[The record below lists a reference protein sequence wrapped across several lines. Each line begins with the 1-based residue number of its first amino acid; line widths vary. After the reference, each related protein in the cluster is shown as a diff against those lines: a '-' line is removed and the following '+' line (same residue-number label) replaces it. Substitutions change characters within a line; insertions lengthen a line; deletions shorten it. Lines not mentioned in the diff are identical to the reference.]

1 MIAVLSA
8 LAGAAVAP
16 PPVGAG
22 RRVPTPRPHAA
33 STVSWQ
39 EMGPR
44 AVPDLF
50 ISFLPSGIDTTPP
63 TMGLLSA
70 GEVTTAA
77 VDPANPSI
85 LYAGAGGGM
94 WWGGGPSGGGLFRST
109 DGGATWTPIDQ
120 GLTSTSVASVWVDPT
135 QPATLLC
142 ATTDGLFR
150 STTSG
155 SSWTRVLPGAE
166 RAIAALGPTL
176 YAGGDA
182 GLSVSRDGGAT
193 WAPVAGTSQV
203 TALAAGAGEVMVG
216 QFDGSVLVGSGSAF
230 HVVAHPT
237 TPPIGWSALAIDP
250 ADASVAFAA
259 AAGTSQAFRTS
270 DGGVTWTPLV
280 VPTNPII
287 ANFWAR
293 TIALDPQNPAD
304 VYIGGDEVLNV
315 STDGGQSFS
324 AQPAG
329 LDIWGLVP
337 DPAAAGTLLAVTD
350 QGLYTVS
357 DQGRTWAS
365 LNGNLTTG
373 LTYSVAVSGSTIL
386 AREQDFSVIAS
397 FDGGATWQILTAAG
411 GENGDIVINP
421 SAPQDVFGMG
431 TADGLTWSSDGGHT
445 WVAVPAVNQFSPGD
459 QTVAIDPS
467 DPSTVLVATDAGV
480 VATHDTGATW
490 APTGWPLTGAD
501 VVAIDPADAAH
512 VIVGTHD
519 AGAYPSAGALHVTF
533 DGGATWLT
541 VDVGSFPSSV
551 AFLDGALYV
560 GTNAGVLVSHDGGRT
575 FSPDATG
582 LPALATA
589 VASELWPGVESLAA
603 ITSVTPH
610 LLVASTTVGV
620 YAQVSGQSAW
630 VDISGDLRA
639 SFVHQAVDAGGYLY
653 LATYG
658 QGVVRAPLSA
668 IEQALAPP
676 PPPPPPRAPTLT
688 GAALQVRAL
697 DRGRA
702 GGPLVSGGVLRV
714 TLVPRPAGV
723 SGLVGA
729 CAATLRGR
737 HLALLARTRGA
748 SGALACTWRVPRSV
762 TGTLS
767 GWISLRAGAVAERRH
782 FAVPV
787 RSAVS

>member
-1 MIAVLSA
+1 MVA
-8 LAGAAVAP
+8 LWGAMASGGAGAA
-16 PPVGAG
+16 PVGAG
-22 RRVPTPRPHAA
+22 HAGVTAHPRVA
-33 STVSWQ
+33 SAVSWQ

-44 AVPDLF
+44 AVPDLL
-50 ISFLPSGIDTTPP
+50 ISFLPSGLDTTPP

-70 GEVTTAA
+70 GEVTTVAA
-77 VDPANPSI
+77 DPADPQV
-85 LYAGAGGGM
+85 LYVGAGGGM

-135 QPATLLC
+135 QPTTLLC

-155 SSWTRVLPGAE
+155 SSWTRVLSGAQ
-166 RAIAALGPTL
+166 RAIVALSATL

-193 WAPVAGTSQV
+193 WTPVAGTSQV

-216 QFDGSVLVGSGSAF
+216 QFDGSLLVGSGTSF
-230 HVVAHPT
+230 HVVARPS

-250 ADASVAFAA
+250 ADPSVAFAA
-259 AAGTSQAFRTS
+259 AAGTSQVFRTS
-270 DGGVTWTPLV
+270 DGGATWTPLV
-280 VPTNPII
+280 VPTSPII
-287 ANFWAR
+287 GNFWAR
-293 TIALDPQNPAD
+293 TVALDPRDPAD
-304 VYIGGDEVLNV
+304 VYIGGDEVLYV
-315 STDGGQSFS
+315 SSDGGHTFT

-337 DPAAAGTLLAVTD
+337 DPGATGAMLVVTD
-350 QGLYTVS
+350 QGLYRLS

-373 LTYSVAVSGSTIL
+373 LTYAVAVSGSTIL
-386 AREQDFSVIAS
+386 AREQDFSIIAS
-397 FDGGATWQILTAAG
+397 FDGGATWQMLTAAG
-411 GENGDIVINP
+411 GENGDIVISP
-421 SAPQDVFGMG
+421 AAPQDVFGMG
-431 TADGLTWSSDGGHT
+431 TADGLTWSADGGHT
-445 WVAVPAVNQFSPGD
+445 WTSVPAVHQFSPGD
-459 QTVAIDPS
+459 QTLAIDPS

-490 APTGWPLTGAD
+490 TPTGWPLSGAD
-501 VVAIDPADAAH
+501 LVAIDPADSAH

-519 AGAYPSAGALHVTF
+519 PGAYPSAGALHVTF

-541 VDVGSFPSSV
+541 VDVGSFPSSA

-575 FSPDATG
+575 FVPDTTG
-582 LPALATA
+582 LPALPTV

-603 ITSVTPH
+603 VTSVTPH
-610 LLVASTTVGV
+610 LLVASTTAGV
-620 YAQVSGQSAW
+620 YAQVSGQSTW

-639 SFVHQAVDAGGYLY
+639 RFVHQAVDSGGYLY

-658 QGVVRAPLSA
+658 QGVVRAALSA
-668 IEQALAPP
+668 IEQALVPAP
-676 PPPPPPRAPTLT
+676 APSLT

-697 DRGRA
+697 DARGRVVGTLA
-702 GGPLVSGGVLRV
+702 PGGALRV

-723 SGLVGA
+723 PALVGA
-729 CAATLRGR
+729 CAAFLHGRRLAPGPSSRGP
-737 HLALLARTRGA
+737 RGA
-748 SGALACTWRVPRSV
+748 LTCTWRLPRSV
-762 TGTLS
+762 TGLVS
-767 GWISLRAGAVAERRH
+767 GWISLRAGAVTQRRR
-782 FAVPV
+782 FAVRV
-787 RSAVS
+787 RAATP